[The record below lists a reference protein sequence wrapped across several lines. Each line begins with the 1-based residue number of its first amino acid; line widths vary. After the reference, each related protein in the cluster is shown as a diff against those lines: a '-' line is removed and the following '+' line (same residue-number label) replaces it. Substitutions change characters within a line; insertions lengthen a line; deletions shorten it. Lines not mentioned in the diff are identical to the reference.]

1 MLAVTRASTSGTGL
15 LVRVE
20 GELRRR
26 QSGPYH
32 LWWGGRGLLLRNLRP
47 FWLFLAA
54 EPTLA
59 GSRLAGR
66 PRADRENLPGFEGD
80 RSWTVS
86 VRKAT
91 SRSARR
97 GHGARFVTNC
107 HMF

>member
-1 MLAVTRASTSGTGL
+1 VVGRQGPVVTQFEAFLAVFG
-15 LVRVE
+15 
-20 GELRRR
+20 
-26 QSGPYH
+26 
-32 LWWGGRGLLLRNLRP
+32 
-47 FWLFLAA
+47 A

-66 PRADRENLPGFEGD
+66 PRADRENLPGFEGG

-86 VRKAT
+86 VRKA
-91 SRSARR
+91 SSKSARR